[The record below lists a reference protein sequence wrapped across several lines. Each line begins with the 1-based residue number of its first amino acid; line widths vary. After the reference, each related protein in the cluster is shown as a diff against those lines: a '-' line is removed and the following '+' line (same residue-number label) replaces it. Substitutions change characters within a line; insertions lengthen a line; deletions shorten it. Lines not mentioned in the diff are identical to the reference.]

1 MKEYDLVI
9 IGGGSAGLSSAIG
22 AYDEGLRSILII
34 EKDKFLGGIL
44 LQCIH
49 NGFGLEVFKSEL
61 TGPEYA
67 FRLEEMVKSRNI
79 NLLNNTIV
87 TSIDNDKI
95 IKCINDLDG
104 IIEIKA
110 KAIICST
117 GAMERTKE
125 AINIPGDRP
134 NGVLTAGLAQKYM
147 NIDGY
152 LIGKRI
158 FILGS
163 GDIGLI
169 MAKRMTLEGANV
181 IGVAEIMPYS
191 NGLSRNIVQC
201 LHDFNIPL
209 YLKHTVKKIIGKA
222 NLERIIISKV
232 DDDFN
237 YIDGTDIE
245 IECDALLLSVGLI
258 PYNPLLEKLNI
269 IIDPIT
275 KGPVVNSHY
284 ETSIKGI
291 FACGNGLHV
300 HDLVDNV
307 TKESMI
313 AGKYAAKYV
322 NEQVNINDSFKMESG
337 KMISYVLPQIGFV
350 NEEVEVSFRV
360 KTPLENKYIEIYQND
375 AIIKRVK
382 KNFLLPSEMVRIHFS
397 TSSNSVIRIGVSDA

>member
-79 NLLNNTIV
+79 NFLNNTIV

-95 IKCINDLDG
+95 ITCINDLDG

-307 TKESMI
+307 TKESMV

-322 NEQVNINDSFKMESG
+322 NEQVNINNSFKIESG

>member
-79 NLLNNTIV
+79 NFLNNTIV

-307 TKESMI
+307 TKESMV

-322 NEQVNINDSFKMESG
+322 NEQVNINNSFKIESG

>member
-95 IKCINDLDG
+95 ITCINDLDG

-307 TKESMI
+307 TKESMV

-322 NEQVNINDSFKMESG
+322 NEQVNINNSFKIESG